1 MTDRKVADMPYEIR
15 KQEGT
20 ENYEVVNKDTDEVK
34 AVHEPPDAKEKAER
48 QVHLLEA
55 IEHDPGWE

>member
-1 MTDRKVADMPYEIR
+1 MPYEIR
-15 KQEGT
+15 KK
-20 ENYEVVNKDTDEVK
+20 ENSEAYEVINKDTGDVK

-48 QVHLLEA
+48 QVRLLEA

>member
-1 MTDRKVADMPYEIR
+1 MPYEIR

-20 ENYEVVNKDTDEVK
+20 ENYEVINKDSREVK
-34 AVHEPPDAKEKAER
+34 AVHEPPDAREKAER
-48 QVHLLEA
+48 QVHLLES

>member
-1 MTDRKVADMPYEIR
+1 MPYAVR

-20 ENYEVVNKDTDEVK
+20 ENYEVINKDSGDVK

-55 IEHDPGWE
+55 IENDPGWEESNG